1 MRSTVSKSIPKFSE
15 FLRDLKRR
23 MLSVSPFGKSKDGAK
38 RAVGSDLAMRQVLA
52 VKTSKRLPTVRQ
64 WMQLPRFLS
73 PFERRLSILG
83 LILVLIGVGA
93 LGYQYISK
101 HAERVAAVGGEY
113 TEGVLG
119 YPHYINPLYANASDV
134 DSSLSHLV
142 YGSLMRFDP
151 QEGLVPD
158 LAESYQI
165 SEDEKEYTFT
175 LREGIKWHDN
185 EPITSEDVV
194 FTMHA
199 IQDPGYR
206 SPLAST
212 LSGIGVEAVD
222 ARTVKFVLT
231 EPFAPFLATMTIGIL
246 PVHIWQNIPAS
257 NAQLTQ
263 LNLKPI
269 GSGPYIFEKL
279 TKDNKGNL
287 RSIDFTRNPDYY
299 RGAPYIERLTFKF
312 FNDTVELVQ
321 ALRNHNIE
329 GATTIPYEEVAKFA
343 DDRALN
349 VTRPSTREYIAAL
362 FNLKA
367 TGAVSDLK
375 VRQALELATDRQ
387 ALISNVHDGHAT
399 AITSPLVFGV
409 PGYDS
414 LAPIPGADLA
424 AAAALLE
431 AAGWTIPEGGSAR
444 TKADKTLNVP
454 ITVLDTPE
462 LMAVAEDLRRQ
473 WEMIGVAV
481 NIIPVSPTSLQ
492 NDVLKA
498 RSFDV
503 LVSGELYGTF
513 PDPYPF
519 WHSSQV
525 PAPGLNVSQLVNKDV
540 DDAIGVIRTTADQT
554 ARVEAFTKFA
564 GAVKESTPAVFLYQ
578 PTYPYAVPSTIQAVD
593 LPAIVSPADRFADIH
608 EWYLKTKA
616 VFGKKAN

>member
-1 MRSTVSKSIPKFSE
+1 
-15 FLRDLKRR
+15 
-23 MLSVSPFGKSKDGAK
+23 MLSVLPFGRGKDSAK
-38 RAVGSDLAMRQVLA
+38 RAIGSDLAMRQVLA
-52 VKTSKRLPTVRQ
+52 AKPTKRLPTVKQ

-73 PFERRLSILG
+73 PSERRLS
-83 LILVLIGVGA
+83 LIGFLLVIVGLGA
-93 LGYQYISK
+93 LGYQYVAK
-101 HAERVAAVGGEY
+101 HADRVPAVGGEY
-113 TEGVLG
+113 TEGVIG

-142 YGSLMRFDP
+142 YGALMRFDP
-151 QEGLVPD
+151 QEGVVPD

-175 LREGIKWHDN
+175 LREGLVWHDN
-185 EPITSEDVV
+185 EPVTSEDVV
-194 FTMHA
+194 FTVHA
-199 IQDPGYR
+199 IQNPEYR
-206 SPLAST
+206 SPLYGT

-246 PVHIWQNIPAS
+246 PVHIWQNIPAA

-269 GSGPYIFEKL
+269 GSGPYVFEKF

-299 RGAPYIERLTFKF
+299 RGAPYINRLTFKF
-312 FNDTVELVQ
+312 FIDTTELTQ

-329 GATTIPYEEVAKFA
+329 GAATIPYEEVAKFS

-349 VTRPSTREYIAAL
+349 VVRPSTREYVAAL

-367 TGAVSDLK
+367 SGAVSDLK

-387 ALISNVHDGHAT
+387 ALVNTVQAGKAT
-399 AITSPLVFGV
+399 IITSPLVFGV
-409 PGYDS
+409 PAYDS
-414 LAPIPGADLA
+414 LAPVPGADLA

-431 AAGWTIPEGGSAR
+431 SAGWVIPEGGSAR
-444 TKADKTLNVP
+444 ANADKTLNVP

-462 LMAVAEDLRRQ
+462 LRAVAEELRRQ
-473 WEMIGVAV
+473 WEMAGVAV
-481 NIIPVSPTSLQ
+481 NIIPVSAISLQ
-492 NDVLKA
+492 NDVLKG

-503 LVSGELYGTF
+503 LVSGELYGVF

-525 PAPGLNVSQLVNKDV
+525 PYPGLNISQLVNKNV

-554 ARVEAFTKFA
+554 ARVEAFTKFSA
-564 GAVKESTPAVFLYQ
+564 SVTETTPAVFLYQ
-578 PTYPYAVPSTIQAVD
+578 PTYPYAVPSTIQD
-593 LPAIVSPADRFADIH
+593 IDIPAIVSPADRFADVH

-616 VFGKKAN
+616 VFGKR